1 MGTEAQQQSKALLLG
16 LSRRL
21 AGDVLFR
28 LSKQES
34 IYGCQFERIRHNCG
48 DQMGFLSTTVD
59 LALKREDFNGSWEI
73 SA

>member
-1 MGTEAQQQSKALLLG
+1 MGTETQQQSKELLPG

-21 AGDVLFR
+21 AGDVLLR

-34 IYGCQFERIRHNCG
+34 IYGCQFEGIRYDCG
-48 DQMGFLSTTVD
+48 DQMGFLSATFD
-59 LALKREDFNGSWEI
+59 LALKREDFNGSQEI